1 MTDVQLT
8 HKLGF
13 IGYRNHAKKLIDIAE
28 KNNDFEITNIY
39 HPTKRIDD
47 PRITNNLEK
56 LYDCDG
62 VIIASPNSTHFE
74 YIQKLIKNSKC
85 FIFCEKPP
93 VTSLEGIKFLE
104 NLAPEDKKRI
114 FFNFQLRFS
123 KINEI
128 LKQYLNSEKLG
139 KIIQINIISSM
150 GFAFKE
156 KYVGSWRADGKNN
169 LHNMIENVSIHWIDL
184 MIFNFGKSI
193 GASYFPRL
201 MSNHGSSYDT
211 NSLILKFEN
220 GKYDVY
226 RCHVVKYKKVLKNS
240 EVQIVFPCCS
250 TSVEYN
256 KDLIVQR
263 WGVTNAYCKKCNK
276 YHNNPDD
283 LISRKDGQKIDYEL
297 FALEDSTDKTEEK
310 EYGYII
316 KSKSEKLTNANM
328 RFMF

>member
-28 KNNDFEITNIY
+28 KNYDFEITNIY

-220 GKYDVY
+220 GITVSIFNSYVTPLIEDVVVIGTNSFVTIRDNAIEIFSPRDTFNENGLFTKPKNRTQTEFSFESNRIHALKSSVDY
-226 RCHVVKYKKVLKNS
+226 FLEHVKNS
-240 EVQIVFPCCS
+240 EGFEPAHFM
-250 TSVEYN
+250 TSINSN
-256 KDLIVQR
+256 KLV
-263 WGVTNAYCKKCNK
+263 
-276 YHNNPDD
+276 
-283 LISRKDGQKIDYEL
+283 LEL
-297 FALEDSTDKTEEK
+297 ENS
-310 EYGYII
+310 
-316 KSKSEKLTNANM
+316 
-328 RFMF
+328 